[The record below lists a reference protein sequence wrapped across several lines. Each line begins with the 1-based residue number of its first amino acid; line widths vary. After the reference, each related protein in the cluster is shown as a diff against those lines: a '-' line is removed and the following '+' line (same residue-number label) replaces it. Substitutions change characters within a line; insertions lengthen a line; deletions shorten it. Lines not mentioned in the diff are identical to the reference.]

1 MPTFAYMKAL
11 ARLSSLAAL
20 SSLLLFTAAGCGEA
34 SSTEAPA
41 GSPDTSD
48 DNEVNSGAALKV
60 YVRIAE
66 SKIVFSSRVDSFG
79 VKGANLD
86 LPCRTRAWY
95 LSSKPTL
102 YRDGGWSPAKA
113 DDFSEDVP
121 DADLHEYVLATCR
134 NEETHIVGWFGKT
147 REYEFTVPEQ
157 LLDEDYK
164 PAQMPLILQQTKLGA
179 DGATYFSCAGQFQKK
194 LVKETENAKHYDIE
208 MTCKKRSA
216 PSKGELGPID
226 FMNAPGP
233 YAAVASYKPWA
244 LPPVAS
250 NKANFDKAKAALLA
264 HVPAGKYSGAM
275 STLGKQC
282 GLEVVSDGDKLL
294 VNHTIKSSN
303 RTRRIVLEPKNLLG
317 FTEGD
322 VFEDPIRVGGEV
334 TGKFAAVEIKDDKGE
349 SVVVRFEKNTN
360 LEGLIVRIDG
370 AEAYCRRLVK

>member
-1 MPTFAYMKAL
+1 MPTFAYMT
-11 ARLSSLAAL
+11 RLVRGSVLSAL
-20 SSLLLFTAAGCGEA
+20 SSLLLLTAVGCGEA
-34 SSTEAPA
+34 STSETPGA
-41 GSPDTSD
+41 PDTSD
-48 DNEVNSGAALKV
+48 DEVNSGAALKV

-79 VKGANLD
+79 VKGAALD

-95 LSSKPTL
+95 LSSKPSL
-102 YRDGGWSPAKA
+102 YREGGWSPAKA
-113 DDFSEDVP
+113 ADFSEDLP
-121 DADLHEYVLATCR
+121 DSDLHEYVLATCR
-134 NEETHIVGWFGKT
+134 DAETNIVGWFAKE

-164 PAQMPLILQQTKLGA
+164 PAQMPLILQQTKLGS
-179 DGATYFSCAGQFQKK
+179 DTSTYFSCSGAFQKK
-194 LVKETENAKHYDIE
+194 LIKETENAKHYDIE
-208 MTCKKRSA
+208 MTCRKRAA

-250 NKANFDKAKAALLA
+250 NKQNFDKVKSALLA
-264 HVPAGKYSGAM
+264 QVPAGNYSGAM
-275 STLGKQC
+275 STLGKAC
-282 GLEVVSDGDKLL
+282 GLEIIADGDKLL

-303 RTRRIVLEPKNLLG
+303 RTRRLVLEPSKLLG

-334 TGKFAAVEIKDDKGE
+334 TGKFAAAEFKDDKGE

-360 LEGLIVRIDG
+360 LEGQIVRIDG
-370 AEAYCRRLVK
+370 AEAYCRRLAR

>member
-1 MPTFAYMKAL
+1 MPTFAYMT
-11 ARLSSLAAL
+11 RFVRGSVLSAL
-20 SSLLLFTAAGCGEA
+20 SSLLLLTAVGCGEA
-34 SSTEAPA
+34 STSEAPA

-48 DNEVNSGAALKV
+48 EEVNSGAALKV

-79 VKGANLD
+79 VKGASLD

-95 LSSKPTL
+95 LSSKPSL
-102 YRDGGWSPAKA
+102 YREGGWSPAKA
-113 DDFSEDVP
+113 ADFSEDLP
-121 DADLHEYVLATCR
+121 DSDLHEYVLATCR
-134 NEETHIVGWFGKT
+134 DAETNIVGWFAKE

-164 PAQMPLILQQTKLGA
+164 PAQMPLILQQTKLGS
-179 DGATYFSCAGQFQKK
+179 DTATYFSCAGAFQKK
-194 LVKETENAKHYDIE
+194 LIKETENAKHFDIE
-208 MTCKKRSA
+208 MTCRKRAA

-250 NKANFDKAKAALLA
+250 NKQNFEKVKSALLA
-264 HVPAGKYSGAM
+264 HVPAGNYSGAM
-275 STLGKQC
+275 STLGKAC
-282 GLEVVSDGDKLL
+282 GLEIVADGDKLL

-303 RTRRIVLEPKNLLG
+303 RTRRLVLEPSKLLG

-334 TGKFAAVEIKDDKGE
+334 TGKFAAAEFKDDKGE

-360 LEGLIVRIDG
+360 LEGQIVRIDG
-370 AEAYCRRLVK
+370 AEAYCRRLAR